1 MLDQMRTRFTGLSDE
16 PCSGA
21 DLLALSSSEAGSR
34 RSAGVGIVLSP
45 PPPTT
50 WGRRFGPPT
59 AWGGALISR
68 GLGDIEE
75 VTGRGMPL
83 TPTSGEGDLHGRV
96 PPHGC

>member
-45 PPPTT
+45 P
-50 WGRRFGPPT
+50 RRLG
-59 AWGGALISR
+59 GGASVPQR
-68 GLGDIEE
+68 LGA
-75 VTGRGMPL
+75 VL
-83 TPTSGEGDLHGRV
+83 
-96 PPHGC
+96 

>member
-45 PPPTT
+45 PPDDL
-50 WGRRFGPPT
+50 
-59 AWGGALISR
+59 GAALRSPN
-68 GLGDIEE
+68 GLG
-75 VTGRGMPL
+75 RCF
-83 TPTSGEGDLHGRV
+83 DLAGAR
-96 PPHGC
+96 

>member
-45 PPPTT
+45 PPP
-50 WGRRFGPPT
+50 RRLG
-59 AWGGALISR
+59 GGASVPQQ
-68 GLGDIEE
+68 LGA
-75 VTGRGMPL
+75 VL
-83 TPTSGEGDLHGRV
+83 
-96 PPHGC
+96 